1 MGLLGVL
8 GNRVV
13 ICVGPFLENVLFSV
27 VCFVVI
33 LFREK
38 KLWKIDKD
46 ISLQKDCCFF
56 TLNEGKKVP
65 RTALLPPPKTQKN
78 TKSPGLLFVR
88 KLKKLR
94 SFIL

>member
-13 ICVGPFLENVLFSV
+13 ICVGPLLENVLFSV

-46 ISLQKDCCFF
+46 ISFQKDCCFL
-56 TLNEGKKVP
+56 TSNKGKKVP
-65 RTALLPPPKTQKN
+65 RTALLPPTQNPKKH
-78 TKSPGLLFVR
+78 KIPR
-88 KLKKLR
+88 
-94 SFIL
+94 ILIC